1 MKETPGPDSLL
12 RPGSLVGSWLVEG
25 YAGRGTYGAVY
36 RARRAGVPDAP
47 LVALKVAV
55 FPEDPRFLCERE
67 LLSRTHHPAVPRLL
81 DWGWWVAGPEASHPY
96 LVLEWVRGLSL
107 YEWARVHPVTQR
119 QVLQVAEQVAGALAV
134 MHLGESLHRDVKGD
148 NLLVEPA
155 GRAHLMDFGSGTW
168 KGAPPITESLMP
180 PNTPEYRSPE
190 ALRFLWRNWSREGAR
205 YPAGPADD
213 LYALGVSLYR
223 LVTGVY
229 PPPGTEPEE
238 LKAHTQQSP
247 MRRLPAHALNA
258 RVGPELSALLER
270 MLAGEPEM
278 RGTAG
283 EVAQAARAAA
293 ERLEPEGDLP
303 LFEPERGAADAAP
316 RVVPVRVEAPI
327 SSWALGRIWAAALLM
342 LAGVGAWWVSSGRKP
357 EAPAVAR
364 AEVLEAGTRGL
375 GESTQSPQNVSQ
387 ESPAVAEAR
396 AVALEMPPKPL
407 DGQRRAPCR
416 FRGDVEIHGGCW
428 IRKADVPAPCG
439 IDGYEW
445 QSMCYEPA
453 MERAR
458 PKTSKDP
465 Q

>member
-12 RPGSLVGSWLVEG
+12 RPGSLVGSWRVEG

-36 RARRAGVPDAP
+36 RARQAGVPGAP

-55 FPEDPRFLCERE
+55 FPGDPRFLRERE

-96 LVLEWVRGLSL
+96 LVLEWVRGLPL
-107 YEWARVHPVTQR
+107 YEWARVHPATQR
-119 QVLQVAEQVAGALAV
+119 QVLQVVEQVARALVV

-148 NLLVEPA
+148 NLLVEPV

-168 KGAPPITESLMP
+168 KGALPLTESLMP

-190 ALRFLWRNWSREGAR
+190 ALRFQWRNWSREGAR

-223 LVTGVY
+223 LVTGRY

-238 LKAHTQQSP
+238 LKAHIQGP
-247 MRRLPAHALNA
+247 PAWRLSAHALNA
-258 RVGPELSALLER
+258 RVGPELSALIER
-270 MLAGEPEM
+270 MLAGKPEQ

-283 EVAQAARAAA
+283 EVAEAARAAA
-293 ERLEPEGDLP
+293 GKLRAEGDIP
-303 LFEPERGAADAAP
+303 LFEPRREAACAVP
-316 RVVPVRVEAPI
+316 RVVPARIEAPV
-327 SSWALGRIWAAALLM
+327 SSWALKRAWAAALLV

-357 EAPAVAR
+357 ETPAVAR
-364 AEVLEAGTRGL
+364 ADVLEAGTRGL
-375 GESTQSPQNVSQ
+375 GEGAQVPQGGSQ
-387 ESPAVAEAR
+387 EPLAVAKPR
-396 AVALEMPPKPL
+396 AISLEFPSKPL
-407 DGQRRAPCR
+407 PGQRRAPCR
-416 FRGDVEIHGGCW
+416 FRGDVEINGGCW
-428 IRKADVPAPCG
+428 RRLADVPAPCG
-439 IDGYEW
+439 IDAYEW
-445 QSMCYEPA
+445 QGVCYEPA
-453 MERAR
+453 AERLP
-458 PKTSKDP
+458 PKTSKES